1 MNPEEIS
8 KKIETWIKNK
18 VKEAGARGVVLG
30 LSGGVDSAVSAIL
43 ARKAVGKKAL
53 ALLLPCESKK
63 MDEKLAKIVI
73 KKFDIKYEKIDLTPI
88 FKHFKKI
95 LPKADKKTLGN
106 LKARLRMAVLYYY
119 ANKYRY
125 LVLGTSNRSEI
136 CMGYFTK
143 YGDGACDIL
152 PLGGLY
158 KTQVIELAKYLE
170 VPKEIL
176 NASPSAG
183 LWRGQTDE
191 REIGMSYSQLD
202 LILWEMESG
211 KLRKSRLNDL
221 VRQMI
226 EKSRH
231 KRKMPDICEI

>member
-136 CMGYFTK
+136 WMGYFTK